1 MDAKRSE
8 ITRIVEPELFEDEE
22 LLWAGRP
29 RPARLAMKSLP
40 TFLFGGFWLMIVL
53 FIFGVQGFVF
63 YSGGFSPR
71 VFVGPGMCFGL
82 IIPFFL
88 LIGVG
93 MLLAPLWGY
102 YKGSRTVYALTD
114 RRVIVIEPSWTTS
127 VKSYGPQDIDFIERR
142 THGDGSGDIIFAYEE
157 RRRRSRGAGGHYRTR
172 TYTVPIGLFGIP
184 DAFEVEA
191 LMLDTFRPGEAD
203 YSSKPKRKREWL
215 DE

>member
-127 VKSYGPQDIDFIERR
+127 PSAVAASRWWPTSATPPRSNERWPP
-142 THGDGSGDIIFAYEE
+142 
-157 RRRRSRGAGGHYRTR
+157 RSSASVAST
-172 TYTVPIGLFGIP
+172 PWWL
-184 DAFEVEA
+184 
-191 LMLDTFRPGEAD
+191 RPG
-203 YSSKPKRKREWL
+203 SSSAVPARGSCPTSSGPPTST
-215 DE
+215 